1 MTQRLAVMGQGYV
14 GLPLAVRAVE
24 NGYDVIAFDPDVNR
38 IAQLDKGESF
48 IEDVPDERLRSAKLT
63 GRYRATT
70 DVADCAGFDVAVITV
85 PTPLRDGLPDV
96 SFIREAAMALAPHV
110 RAGTCVILESTTYP
124 GTTTE
129 VVAPLLE
136 AGSRLVAGEDF
147 HLGYSPERI
156 DPGNTVWT
164 FERTPKLV
172 SGINPESR
180 DVVKAFYDTIVEHTV
195 VVAGTAEAELAKLI
209 ENTFRHVNIALVN
222 ELAMLAHELRIDIWE
237 AIRAAATKPFGFMPF
252 LPGPGVGGHC
262 IPIDPSYLSWQVRHR
277 LGHDFRFVEL
287 ANDINNHMPNYV
299 VNRLIL
305 ALNERGRALRGSRV
319 LVLGLAYKRNSSDAR
334 QTPAVPLVRQLLDL
348 GAEVWL
354 ADPSSEESPFDG
366 RVVRVSGSAD
376 EARAA
381 DGVILVTDHDSFDLE
396 GIAAAAGYLLD
407 TRHRVSGPHVE
418 YL

>member
-24 NGYDVIAFDPDVNR
+24 NGYDVVAFDPDANR
-38 IAQLDKGESF
+38 VAQLDKGESF
-48 IEDVPDERLRSAKLT
+48 IEDVPDGRLRSAKAT

-70 DVADCAGFDVAVITV
+70 DPKACAGFDVAVITV
-85 PTPLRDGLPDV
+85 PTPLREGLD
-96 SFIREAAMALAPHV
+96 AATVLAPHV
-110 RAGTCVILESTTYP
+110 RRGTCVILESTTYP

-136 AGSRLVAGEDF
+136 AGSQLVAGEDF

-172 SGINPESR
+172 SGINPESLE
-180 DVVKAFYDTIVEHTV
+180 VVKAFYDNIVEETV
-195 VVAGTAEAELAKLI
+195 VVSGTAEAELAKLI

-222 ELAMLAHELRIDIWE
+222 ELAMLAHELQIDIWE
-237 AIRAAATKPFGFMPF
+237 AIRAASTKPFGFMSF

-262 IPIDPSYLSWQVRHR
+262 IPIDPSYLSWRVRHR

-299 VNRLIL
+299 VSRLML
-305 ALNERGRALRGSRV
+305 ALNERGQALRGSRL
-319 LVLGLAYKRNSSDAR
+319 LVLGLAYKRNSTDAR
-334 QTPAVPLVRQLLDL
+334 QTPAVPLIRQLLDL
-348 GAEVWL
+348 GAQVWL
-354 ADPSSEESPFDG
+354 ADSSTEESPFDG
-366 RVVRVSGSAD
+366 RVVRVNGTAD
-376 EARAA
+376 DARDA
-381 DGVILVTDHDSFDLE
+381 DAVILVTDHDSFDLE
-396 GIAAAAGYLLD
+396 GVASAAKYMLD

>member
-1 MTQRLAVMGQGYV
+1 MGQGYV

-24 NGYDVIAFDPDVNR
+24 NGYDVVAFDPDANR
-38 IAQLDKGESF
+38 VAQLDKGESF
-48 IEDVPDERLRSAKLT
+48 IGDVPDERLTSAKAT

-70 DVADCAGFDVAVITV
+70 DAAGCAGFDVAVITV
-85 PTPLRDGLPDV
+85 PTPLREGLPDV
-96 SFIREAAMALAPHV
+96 SFIKEAATALAPHV
-110 RAGTCVILESTTYP
+110 REGTCVILESTTYP

-129 VVAPLLE
+129 VLAPILE

-156 DPGNTVWT
+156 DPGNAVWT

-172 SGINPESR
+172 SGINPESLE
-180 DVVKAFYDTIVEHTV
+180 VVKAFYDSIVEETV

-222 ELAMLAHELRIDIWE
+222 ELAMLAHELGIDIWE
-237 AIRAAATKPFGFMPF
+237 SIRAASTKPFGFMPF

-262 IPIDPSYLSWQVRHR
+262 IPIDPSYLSWRVRHR

-305 ALNERGRALRGSRV
+305 ALNERGQALRGSRV

-348 GAEVWL
+348 GAQVLL
-354 ADPSSEESPFDG
+354 ADPSTEESPFDG
-366 RVVRVSGSAD
+366 NVVRVSGTAD
-376 EARAA
+376 DARDA
-381 DGVILVTDHDSFDLE
+381 DAVILVTDHDSFDLE
-396 GIAAAAGYLLD
+396 GIAAAASYLLD
-407 TRHRVSGPHVE
+407 TRHKASGPRVE

>member
-24 NGYDVIAFDPDVNR
+24 NGYDVVAFDPDANR
-38 IAQLDKGESF
+38 VARLDKGESF
-48 IEDVPDERLRSAKLT
+48 IEDVPDEKLRSAKAT

-70 DVADCAGFDVAVITV
+70 DAETCAGFDVAVITV
-85 PTPLRDGLPDV
+85 PTPLREGLPDV
-96 SFIREAAMALAPHV
+96 SFIREAATLLAPHV

-129 VVAPLLE
+129 VVAPILE
-136 AGSRLVAGEDF
+136 AGSHLVAGEDF

-172 SGINPESR
+172 SGVNAESLV
-180 DVVKAFYDTIVEHTV
+180 VVKAFYDSIVEETV

-222 ELAMLAHELRIDIWE
+222 ELAMLAHELGIDIWE
-237 AIRAAATKPFGFMPF
+237 AIRAASTKPFGFMSF

-262 IPIDPSYLSWQVRHR
+262 IPIDPSYLSWRVRHR

-299 VNRLIL
+299 VNRVML
-305 ALNERGRALRGSRV
+305 ALNERGQALRGSHV
-319 LVLGLAYKRNSSDAR
+319 LVLGLAYKRNSADAR
-334 QTPAVPLVRQLLDL
+334 HTPAIPLVQQLLDL
-348 GAEVWL
+348 GASVWL
-354 ADPSSEESPFDG
+354 ADPSAEEAPFDG
-366 RVVRVSGSAD
+366 RVVRVSGTAD
-376 EARAA
+376 DARDA
-381 DGVILVTDHDSFDLE
+381 DAVILVTDHDSFDLE
-396 GIAAAAGYLLD
+396 GIASAARYLLD
-407 TRHRVSGPHVE
+407 TRHRVSGPQVE